1 MFLYVYIYFTL
12 NLLIVIII
20 IINNIDYY
28 YYSYTLRVFQ
38 EYLWCHHILVLNV
51 SARIQNKLTS
61 AISEM
66 SNFIYYKFHFPPV
79 LFRSMISVVL
89 WPFSSSLESHN
100 LIFGSLMC
108 ISIDTTFEKLI
119 WATVGRFPKEE
130 QKNSNTRWVNLMYD
144 SSFFWNWTHCISCW
158 F

>member
-28 YYSYTLRVFQ
+28 HYYSYTLKVFQ

-79 LFRSMISVVL
+79 LFRSIISVVL
-89 WPFSSSLESHN
+89 
-100 LIFGSLMC
+100 
-108 ISIDTTFEKLI
+108 
-119 WATVGRFPKEE
+119 
-130 QKNSNTRWVNLMYD
+130 
-144 SSFFWNWTHCISCW
+144 
-158 F
+158 